1 MPTSLGRLNG
11 QKDGQTE
18 SVKQHRALHA
28 VVRQKGITNESIN
41 HIFFAKNKIRYSC
54 MYNYKYGRLSEKLWS
69 SSSCSSIVTSC
80 AGGRHNTPP
89 PPASWPLT
97 LKVVSESRV
106 TWSTSVPILFFL
118 GLSVLDLGPMYATDR
133 RQTSDAHRRLMP
145 LPSGREYNN
154 MNAYCTKWDNNA
166 NHIHAAHRRLSTLTV
181 SSCLTLS
188 CSSDVGLENGS
199 PALAHQCYI
208 LEVLVFEDRSCTRPI
223 NDNHRLLGL
232 D

>member
-41 HIFFAKNKIRYSC
+41 HILFAKNKIRYSC

-118 GLSVLDLGPMYATDR
+118 GLSVLDLGQMYATDR

-145 LPSGREYNN
+145 LPSGGSIITW
-154 MNAYCTKWDNNA
+154 M
-166 NHIHAAHRRLSTLTV
+166 HTV
-181 SSCLTLS
+181 QSEIIMQITYMQPIA
-188 CSSDVGLENGS
+188 GS
-199 PALAHQCYI
+199 PRWQ
-208 LEVLVFEDRSCTRPI
+208 F
-223 NDNHRLLGL
+223 HRVWLYPVPVMSVSRTDLRL
-232 D
+232 